1 VSAVA
6 ASNAA
11 RFAAKPIAGGGT
23 PADEWVP
30 ISFPALPLD
39 QCPGLVVVAPHPDD
53 EALGF
58 GAAASSIAARG
69 PDVHTI
75 IASDGDAAWPD
86 LSTSEQS
93 RLAQSRRDESRT
105 AAGLLGL
112 PMPAFLGLPDG
123 QLAARES
130 QLADILTDVLADR
143 PANTWCAAT
152 WRGDGHPDHEAV
164 GRAAAV
170 AASRTG
176 AVLVEYPVWMWHW
189 AYPEDEAV
197 PWHRAARVPLNSEA
211 QQRKRDAIAAFRS
224 QLESDVAGRDP
235 ILPPHVLT
243 RLDCVGEV
251 VFR

>member
-1 VSAVA
+1 MCVA
-6 ASNAA
+6 AQNGANLDLTVIVSGP
-11 RFAAKPIAGGGT
+11 RMPLPREISHSVGTFHWRTVFA
-23 PADEWVP
+23 
-30 ISFPALPLD
+30 F
-39 QCPGLVVVAPHPDD
+39 
-53 EALGF
+53 
-58 GAAASSIAARG
+58 ARG
-69 PDVHTI
+69 
-75 IASDGDAAWPD
+75 
-86 LSTSEQS
+86 
-93 RLAQSRRDESRT
+93 
-105 AAGLLGL
+105 
-112 PMPAFLGLPDG
+112 
-123 QLAARES
+123 
-130 QLADILTDVLADR
+130 TDVLADR

-152 WRGDGHPDHEAV
+152 WRADGHPDHEAV

-235 ILPPHVLT
+235 ILPPHVLA

>member
-1 VSAVA
+1 MRS

-11 RFAAKPIAGGGT
+11 RFAATPIAGGGT

-39 QCPGLVVVAPHPDD
+39 RCPGLVVVAPHPDD

-69 PDVHTI
+69 VDVHTI
-75 IASDGDAAWPD
+75 IASDGDAAWPG

-93 RLAQSRRDESRT
+93 RLAHTRRDESRT

-112 PMPAFLGLPDG
+112 SVPAFLGLPDG
-123 QLAARES
+123 RLADSES
-130 QLADILTDVLADR
+130 ELADILTDVLTSRA
-143 PANTWCAAT
+143 AGTWCAAT

-164 GRAAAV
+164 GRAAAL
-170 AASRTG
+170 AASRAG

-189 AYPEDEAV
+189 AYPGDEAV
-197 PWHRAARVPLNSEA
+197 PWHRVARIPLISVA
-211 QQRKRDAIAAFRS
+211 RQRKRDAIAAFRS
-224 QLESDVAGRDP
+224 QLESDVAGRNP
-235 ILPPHVLT
+235 ILPPHVLA
-243 RLDCVGEV
+243 RLDRVGEV
-251 VFR
+251 VFQ